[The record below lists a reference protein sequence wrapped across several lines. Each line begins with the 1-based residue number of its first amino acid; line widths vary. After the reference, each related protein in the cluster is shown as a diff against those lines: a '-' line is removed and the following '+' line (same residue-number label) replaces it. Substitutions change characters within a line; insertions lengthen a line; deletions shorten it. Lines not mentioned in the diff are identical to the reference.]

1 MGKPLMVMIA
11 ATAAAVVL
19 ATSAAEEVDSGTSDG
34 GHTYSG
40 KVLLVSMDG
49 FRWDYIKS
57 VAGLTSF
64 SRLSDTGCSVDFVHP
79 AFATK
84 TFPCHYTIATGLHEE
99 SHGIL
104 ANRMYDPVRNASFS
118 KRSTESFWWEGG
130 EPIWVTA
137 ERQNKRSAVYF
148 WPGSDAEIRGYRP
161 SQYLVYNQS
170 VPFPQRVETALGW
183 LEHGGK
189 DLVLL
194 YFHEP
199 DKTGHLYGPSSTQV
213 ADKVREM
220 DGILGLIMKTMEEKK
235 LDDVNL
241 ILTSD
246 HGMTDVNAQHR
257 LLNLWDYL
265 DRDTVAMV
273 PDSGT
278 VTAILPVEGREAQVL
293 SDARKI
299 PHVTVYRKDEI
310 PERLHYKHNPRVMPI
325 IILSDEGWILSSVRG
340 TG

>member
-84 TFPCHYTIATGLHEE
+84 TFPCHYTIATGLYEE

-104 ANRMYDPVRNASFS
+104 ANRMYDPVRNASFR

-148 WPGSDAEIRGYRP
+148 WPGSDAEI
-161 SQYLVYNQS
+161 
-170 VPFPQRVETALGW
+170 
-183 LEHGGK
+183 
-189 DLVLL
+189 
-194 YFHEP
+194 
-199 DKTGHLYGPSSTQV
+199 
-213 ADKVREM
+213 
-220 DGILGLIMKTMEEKK
+220 
-235 LDDVNL
+235 
-241 ILTSD
+241 
-246 HGMTDVNAQHR
+246 R

-310 PERLHYKHNPRVMPI
+310 PKWLCYKHNPRVMPI
-325 IILSDEGWILSSVRG
+325 IILSDEGWILSSTPGWDRNHKVKPTQSHGEGAWGWGFCQLRFKHQRG
-340 TG
+340 RKEGAFLLWAMRCSSRCLLPLDSKSSKFMCLGS